1 VCTADFHM
9 WPSLNP
15 PGGGES
21 KYFKLIHSTN
31 DSLEF
36 SDGMKK
42 MIHGLSCIVV
52 ISQNKLGSAVLS
64 PNIQSI

>member
-1 VCTADFHM
+1 M

-42 MIHGLSCIVV
+42 MIHKILSFIVV